1 MAPTTTMCDNV
12 VMTWVPQ
19 ERVNK
24 NAKIL
29 EYVFLQ
35 TAQSQLGGHLRFEVV
50 LNVGKWANIVQLNS
64 AATKLMREEKYFVAA
79 RTSL

>member
-12 VMTWVPQ
+12 AMTWVPQ

-24 NAKIL
+24 NEKVL

-35 TAQSQLGGHLRFEVV
+35 TAQSQPGGHLRFEVV